1 MKKFSLAALAATA
14 MIALASPAAAT
25 DFSFVGTLA
34 NDDEVLLFN
43 FTVASTSL
51 VTLRTYSYAGGVN
64 AAGAVIARGGFDPI
78 LSLYNSAGA
87 QIGDNDDDD
96 QDGGGMPLHVATDS
110 VSGAAYDTY
119 FTMSLGPGAYTVAVT
134 EFDNFGPANLASGF
148 PGSSFVGFGDT
159 SGAANN
165 PRDGHWAFDV
175 LNVASASLGVPEPAT
190 WGLMIGGFALTGAM
204 LRRRRQSAATA

>member
-14 MIALASPAAAT
+14 MIALAAPASAT
-25 DFSFVGTLA
+25 NFSFVGTLA
-34 NDDEVLLFN
+34 TDDEVLFFN
-43 FTVASTSL
+43 FNVGSLSL

-78 LSLYNSAGA
+78 LSLYNSVTGA
-87 QIGDNDDDD
+87 KVGENDDGTTS
-96 QDGGGMPLHVATDS
+96 QVATDS
-110 VSGAAYDTY
+110 VSGQAYDTF
-119 FTMSLGPGAYTVAVT
+119 FTKSLGAGSYTVAIT
-134 EFDNFGPANLASGF
+134 EFDNFGHSNLANGF
-148 PGSSFVGFGDT
+148 AGSSFVGFGDA
-159 SGAANN
+159 SDVANN

-175 LNVASASLGVPEPAT
+175 LNVSSASQVGVVPEPAT